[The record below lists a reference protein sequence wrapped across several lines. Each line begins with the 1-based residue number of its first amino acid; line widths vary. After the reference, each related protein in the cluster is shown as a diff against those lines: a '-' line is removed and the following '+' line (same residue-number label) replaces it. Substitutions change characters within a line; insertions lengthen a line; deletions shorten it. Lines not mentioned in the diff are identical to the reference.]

1 MVRVGE
7 VEHGELIAPHAEAVW
22 NWSSPAGQLRAKRR
36 GRLIA
41 EAASLGPGVRA
52 LEIGCGTGLFTET
65 FVRAGADVVAIDIS
79 EPLLDQARDR
89 ELGDRATFIC
99 ADAEGLSFENASF
112 DAVVGSS
119 VLHHLDVSLALP
131 ELARVL
137 KPGGVL
143 ALAEPNMMNPQIVLQ
158 RNIPVLREWAGE
170 SPEETAFVRWNLRRV
185 MAECGFESIS
195 IEPFDFLHPATP
207 KALIPLVRGMGGVLE
222 QLPVLREIA
231 GSLIIRGERPATL

>member
-7 VEHGELIAPHAEAVW
+7 IEHGELIAPHAETVW

-36 GRLIA
+36 GRLVA

-52 LEIGCGTGLFTET
+52 LEIGCGTGLFTEM
-65 FVRAGADVVAIDIS
+65 FVAAGADVVAIDIS

-89 ELGDRATFIC
+89 ELGERATFMC
-99 ADAEGLSFENASF
+99 ADAEALSFDDGSF

-143 ALAEPNMMNPQIVLQ
+143 ALAEPNMMNPQIALQ
-158 RNIPVLREWAGE
+158 RNVPMLREWAGE
-170 SPEETAFVRWNLRRV
+170 SPEETAFVRWRLRRE
-185 MAECGFESIS
+185 MTACGFEGVS

-207 KALIPLVRGMGGVLE
+207 KALIPLVRGMGGALE
-222 QLPVLREIA
+222 RLPVLREIA
-231 GSLIIRGERPATL
+231 GSLMIRGVRGASV